1 MALLVAGMPV
11 SCGPKSPT
19 VTFNTTDSGYMLT
32 GDDLNKFLAVVLT
45 RSYDDGGF
53 SVVDPMTIATS
64 EFFPLGSPRYRRYKY
79 EPDPVYEKERKEEMK
94 EEIKEDKEWMQ
105 TSLNRMLPL
114 EGFDAKPLVDALHE
128 VNQKSI
134 RLTLPS
140 DEAKGYVIDYDGRY
154 DRYFNGYVIEEDGKY
169 ARYIKAKGGYGAEIY
184 HENPKVRG
192 RTWVSLPAYD
202 REKGILLVYVVT
214 EDPTHG
220 MGGGAGYT
228 FAYQYR
234 DGALKSVWSAGWE
247 N

>member
-1 MALLVAGMPV
+1 
-11 SCGPKSPT
+11 
-19 VTFNTTDSGYMLT
+19 MLT
-32 GDDLNKFLAVVLT
+32 GDDLNKFLAVVLA

-53 SVVDPMTIATS
+53 SVVDPTTIATS
-64 EFFPLGSPRYRRYKY
+64 EFWPLGSHIIRVYEYKPH
-79 EPDPVYEKERKEEMK
+79 PDPDYERRVEEM
-94 EEIKEDKEWMQ
+94 KEDKEWMQ
-105 TSLNRMLPL
+105 TALNRMLPL

-214 EDPTHG
+214 EDPRHG

-228 FAYQYR
+228 IAYQYR
-234 DGALKSVWSAGWE
+234 DGALKRVWSAGWE